1 MSITYEQNR
10 QGAWHLSTIVNGKAF
25 FMTYY
30 YYTKAEATK
39 LFNEYVKGQTK

>member
-1 MSITYEQNR
+1 MDITYEKNR
-10 QGAWHLSTIVNGKAF
+10 QGAWHLATIAGNRYL

-39 LFNEYVKGQTK
+39 LFTDYVKGATK